1 MTTNF
6 SLKSSYKYLIFDF
19 DGTINNTAPGITA
32 TFKATLDIFG
42 VDYSKVDFTD
52 HIGPPL
58 KHSFDILVGQDRCQ
72 EAIDTFRRIFEQT
85 NALKN
90 SHIYPGIDKLLPLLK
105 QRGYVLSIATSK
117 HEPFAV
123 ESLDFLG
130 IAQHF
135 DVVYGQ
141 NEHRGYK
148 NEILRQLIADHGWD
162 KADCLMIG
170 DTCYDVDGAKANG
183 IDVLAVSYGFEDKA
197 TLLAHNPN
205 ALVDTVSEMA
215 QLLCGETL

>member
-1 MTTNF
+1 MITNIN
-6 SLKSSYKYLIFDF
+6 LKNNYKYLIFDF

-32 TFKATLDIFG
+32 TFKATLDAFG
-42 VDYSKVDFTD
+42 VDYSNVDFTK

-58 KHSFDILVGQDRCQ
+58 KHSFDMLVGIDRCQ
-72 EAIDTFRRIFEQT
+72 EAINTFRRIFEQT

-90 SHIYPGIDKLLPLLK
+90 SHIYPNVDKLLPLLK
-105 QRGYVLSIATSK
+105 QHGYVLSIATSK
-117 HEPFAV
+117 HEPFAI

-130 IAQHF
+130 IAQYF

-148 NEILRQLIADHGWD
+148 NEILRQLIADNGWE
-162 KADCLMIG
+162 KSQCLMIG
-170 DTCYDVDGAKANG
+170 DTCYDVDGAQANG
-183 IDVLAVSYGFEDKA
+183 IDVLAVSYGFEDRQ

-205 ALVDTVSEMA
+205 AVVDTVEEIA
-215 QLLCGETL
+215 QTLCGETL